1 MTAWLGHGP
10 LGSPGGGYGYG
21 GLVLGP
27 FNVHVPPTRAT
38 SLSHFDAFE
47 LFALFIILVHYY
59 AFYRLTHSDT
69 F

>member
-27 FNVHVPPTRAT
+27 FNVASQLLTSNEPPRAT
-38 SLSHFDAFE
+38 AIYEKVLLYLAN
-47 LFALFIILVHYY
+47 LKINLV
-59 AFYRLTHSDT
+59 RTS
-69 F
+69 